1 MYFGAVF
8 AYVFVLL
15 RGVVLP
21 KVVLKNS
28 PSLRSGFCGKFSG
41 ANFGYLGLALV

>member
-1 MYFGAVF
+1 MFGTCARLMYFGAVF

-21 KVVLKNS
+21 KVV
-28 PSLRSGFCGKFSG
+28 
-41 ANFGYLGLALV
+41 